1 MSVTYKA
8 PKRRWLWLIPGGLLL
23 AGVVVCFAWWQYFK
37 TTPAYSLAL
46 LVDAAQRNDQAAFDR
61 VVDLDQVIDT
71 FIAQA
76 AQGSTMGLTPELV
89 TPVRMQLQSLAPETS
104 AGVKQVVKEEI
115 RTRINE
121 LAASSGARP
130 FMVTA
135 VAMPFVA
142 DIKQTGD
149 IALVRINDNDQ
160 VEVRMERHDGSDWKV
175 ISLRDQ
181 ALAAR
186 VVQGMIKNLPR
197 SDSQFDQQI
206 RRQLQALPETLP
218 KLPLLNAK

>member
-8 PKRRWLWLIPGGLLL
+8 PKRRWLWLIPVGLLF
-23 AGVVVCFAWWQYFK
+23 VVVVVLFVWWQYFK

-46 LVDAAQRNDQAAFDR
+46 LLDAAQRNDQAAFDR

-76 AQGSTMGLTPELV
+76 AQGSTMGLKPELV
-89 TPVRMQLQSLAPETS
+89 APVRMQMQSLAPETS
-104 AGVKQVVKEEI
+104 AGIKQVVKEEI

-121 LAASSGARP
+121 VAASSGSRP
-130 FMVTA
+130 FVLTA

-142 DIKQTGD
+142 DIKQNGD
-149 IALVRINDNDQ
+149 IVLARINDQ
-160 VEVRMERHDGSDWKV
+160 VELRMERHDGSDWKV
-175 ISLRDQ
+175 ISLSDQ

-186 VVQGMIKNLPR
+186 VVQGIIKNLPQ
-197 SDSQFDQQI
+197 SDSQIDK
-206 RRQLQALPETLP
+206 QLRTLP
-218 KLPLLNAK
+218 GTLQKLPLLNAK

>member
-1 MSVTYKA
+1 MSVTNTT

-23 AGVVVCFAWWQYFK
+23 AGLVVLFASWQYFK

-46 LVDAAQRNDQAAFDR
+46 LVDAAQRNDHAAFDR

-71 FIAQA
+71 FISQA
-76 AQGSTMGLTPELV
+76 AQGSTMGLTPGLV

-130 FMVTA
+130 FIVTA
-135 VAMPFVA
+135 MAMPFVA

-149 IALVRINDNDQ
+149 TAQVRINDNDQ
-160 VEVRMERHDGSDWKV
+160 VELRMERHDGSGWKV

-186 VVQGMIKNLPR
+186 VILGIMKNLPATE
-197 SDSQFDQQI
+197 SQVDKHL
-206 RRQLQALPETLP
+206 RTLPETLQ
-218 KLPLLNAK
+218 KLPLFNTK

>member
-8 PKRRWLWLIPGGLLL
+8 PTRRWLWLIPGGLLL
-23 AGVVVCFAWWQYFK
+23 AALLVFFACWQYFK
-37 TTPAYSLAL
+37 TTPAYSLAI

-76 AQGSTMGLTPELV
+76 AQGSTVGLTPESV
-89 TPVRMQLQSLAPETS
+89 TPVRMQLQSLAPEAS
-104 AGVKQVVKEEI
+104 ASIKQVVKEEI

-121 LAASSGARP
+121 VAASSGSRP
-130 FMVTA
+130 FLLIA
-135 VAMPFVA
+135 LAMPFAA
-142 DIKQTGD
+142 DIKQSSDSAQIT
-149 IALVRINDNDQ
+149 IKDNDQ
-160 VEVRMERHDGSDWKV
+160 IELQMERRDGADWKV

-186 VVQGMIKNLPR
+186 VVQGIIKNLPETE
-197 SDSQFDQQI
+197 SQIDK
-206 RRQLQALPETLP
+206 QLRALPGTLK
-218 KLPLLNAK
+218 KLPLFNTK

>member
-8 PKRRWLWLIPGGLLL
+8 PKRRWLWLIPAGLLL
-23 AGVVVCFAWWQYFK
+23 AGLVVFFAWWQYFK

-89 TPVRMQLQSLAPETS
+89 TPVRMQMQSLAPETS
-104 AGVKQVVKEEI
+104 AGIKQVVKKEI
-115 RTRINE
+115 RTRVNE
-121 LAASSGARP
+121 VAASSGSRP
-130 FMVTA
+130 FVLTA

-142 DIKQTGD
+142 DIKQNGD
-149 IALVRINDNDQ
+149 IALVRINDQ
-160 VEVRMERHDGSDWKV
+160 VELRMERQDGSDWKV

-186 VVQGMIKNLPR
+186 VVQGIIKNLPQ
-197 SDSQFDQQI
+197 SNSQIDK
-206 RRQLQALPETLP
+206 QLRTLP
-218 KLPLLNAK
+218 GTLQKLPLLNAK

>member
-1 MSVTYKA
+1 VTYKA
-8 PKRRWLWLIPGGLLL
+8 SKRRWLWLIPGALLL
-23 AGVVVCFAWWQYFK
+23 AVVVVCFAWWQYFK
-37 TTPAYSLAL
+37 TTPAYSLAI

-76 AQGSTMGLTPELV
+76 GPGSTMGLTPESV

-130 FMVTA
+130 FLVTA

-142 DIKQTGD
+142 EINQTGGTAQ
-149 IALVRINDNDQ
+149 IRIHDNDQ
-160 VEVRMERHDGSDWKV
+160 VELRMERHDGSDWKV

-181 ALAAR
+181 ALATR
-186 VVQGMIKNLPR
+186 VVQGIVKNLPGTEP
-197 SDSQFDQQI
+197 QI
-206 RRQLQALPETLP
+206 NKQLRTLP
-218 KLPLLNAK
+218 GTLKKLPLLDVK

>member
-1 MSVTYKA
+1 MSVTYKT
-8 PKRRWLWLIPGGLLL
+8 PKRRWLWLIPVGLLL
-23 AGVVVCFAWWQYFK
+23 AGLVVLFACWQYFK

-76 AQGSTMGLTPELV
+76 AQSSIVGLTPELA
-89 TPVRMQLQSLAPETS
+89 TPVRRQLQSLAPETS

-121 LAASSGARP
+121 LAASSGTRP
-130 FMVTA
+130 FVVTA
-135 VAMPFVA
+135 LAMPFVA

-149 IALVRINDNDQ
+149 TAQIRINDNDQ
-160 VEVRMERHDGSDWKV
+160 VELRMERHDGSDWKV
-175 ISLRDQ
+175 ISLQDQ
-181 ALAAR
+181 ALATR
-186 VVQGMIKNLPR
+186 VVQGIIRNLPATE
-197 SDSQFDQQI
+197 SQIDK
-206 RRQLQALPETLP
+206 QLRTLP
-218 KLPLLNAK
+218 GTLQKLPLLNAK

>member
-1 MSVTYKA
+1 MSVTYKT
-8 PKRRWLWLIPGGLLL
+8 PKRRWLWLIPVGLLL
-23 AGVVVCFAWWQYFK
+23 AGLVVLFACWQYFK

-76 AQGSTMGLTPELV
+76 AQSSIVGLTPELV
-89 TPVRMQLQSLAPETS
+89 TPVRTQLQSLAPETS

-121 LAASSGARP
+121 LAASSGTRP
-130 FMVTA
+130 FVVTA
-135 VAMPFVA
+135 LAMPFVA

-149 IALVRINDNDQ
+149 TAQIRINDNDQ
-160 VEVRMERHDGSDWKV
+160 VELRMERHDGSDWKV
-175 ISLRDQ
+175 ISLQDQ
-181 ALAAR
+181 ALATR
-186 VVQGMIKNLPR
+186 VVQGIIRNLPATE
-197 SDSQFDQQI
+197 SQIDK
-206 RRQLQALPETLP
+206 QLRTLP
-218 KLPLLNAK
+218 GTLQKLPLLNAK

>member
-8 PKRRWLWLIPGGLLL
+8 PKRRWLWLIPVGLLF
-23 AGVVVCFAWWQYFK
+23 VVVVVFFAWWQYFK
-37 TTPAYSLAL
+37 TTPSYSLAL

-71 FIAQA
+71 LIAQA

-89 TPVRMQLQSLAPETS
+89 TPVRMQMQSLAPETS
-104 AGVKQVVKEEI
+104 AGIKQVVKEEI

-121 LAASSGARP
+121 VAVSSGSRP
-130 FMVTA
+130 FVLTA

-142 DIKQTGD
+142 DIKQNGD
-149 IALVRINDNDQ
+149 IVLARINDQ
-160 VEVRMERHDGSDWKV
+160 VELRMERHDGSDWKV
-175 ISLRDQ
+175 ISLSDQ

-186 VVQGMIKNLPR
+186 VVQGIIKNLPQ
-197 SDSQFDQQI
+197 SDSQIDK
-206 RRQLQALPETLP
+206 QLRTLP
-218 KLPLLNAK
+218 GTLQKLPLLNAK

>member
-1 MSVTYKA
+1 MSVTERV
-8 PKRRWLWLIPGGLLL
+8 PKRRWLWLIPGGLLI
-23 AGVVVCFAWWQYFK
+23 AGFVVFFVWWQYFK

-46 LVDAAQRNDQAAFDR
+46 LVDVAQRNDQAAFDR
-61 VVDLDQVIDT
+61 VVDLDQVIDN

-76 AQGSTMGLTPELV
+76 AEGSAMGLTPELV

-104 AGVKQVVKEEI
+104 AGIKQVVKEEI

-121 LAASSGARP
+121 LTGSSGARP
-130 FMVTA
+130 FLVTA

-149 IALVRINDNDQ
+149 TAQVRLNENDE
-160 VEVRMERHDGSDWKV
+160 VELRMERREGSDWKV

-181 ALAAR
+181 ALAGR
-186 VVQGMIKNLPR
+186 VVQGIIKRLPGTE
-197 SDSQFDQQI
+197 SQIDK
-206 RRQLQALPETLP
+206 QLGTLPETLQ

>member
-8 PKRRWLWLIPGGLLL
+8 PKRRWLWLIPVSLLF
-23 AGVVVCFAWWQYFK
+23 VVVVVFFAWWQYFK

-89 TPVRMQLQSLAPETS
+89 TPVRMQMQSLAPETS
-104 AGVKQVVKEEI
+104 AGIKQVVKEEI
-115 RTRINE
+115 RTRVNE
-121 LAASSGARP
+121 VAASSGSRP
-130 FMVTA
+130 FVLTA

-142 DIKQTGD
+142 DINQNGD
-149 IALVRINDNDQ
+149 IVLVRINDQ
-160 VEVRMERHDGSDWKV
+160 VELRMERHDGSDWKV

-186 VVQGMIKNLPR
+186 VVQGIIKNLPQ
-197 SDSQFDQQI
+197 SDSQIDK
-206 RRQLQALPETLP
+206 QLRTLP
-218 KLPLLNAK
+218 GTLRKLPLLNAK